1 MKMKDETTADI
12 IKRQILKPYLC
23 ETFIMMLGTLFLLY
37 VLVSA
42 VSDVI
47 TTEPNFADYSY
58 LQTLFLA
65 LEAIACLAMLLLG
78 LSQRLARFWVLF
90 FGIILDWRS
99 FQTKQYAVNSS
110 RPLELISRHPITK
123 KIVYLSLTRF
133 PPGRDRFFWLFYD
146 KCCRPSNLFY
156 LDERIIDE
164 RAFVRL
170 NDAVKQGKKSYT
182 ITYLSHSKI
191 ILGISPGDGSVGGN
205 APE

>member
-1 MKMKDETTADI
+1 MKMKDETTADG

-23 ETFIMMLGTLFLLY
+23 ETFIIMLGTLFLLFAI
-37 VLVSA
+37 VSA

-47 TTEPNFADYSY
+47 TTEPDPLDYSY
-58 LQTLFLA
+58 QKTFFIFLQ
-65 LEAIACLAMLLLG
+65 AIAVLAMLLLG
-78 LSQRLARFWVLF
+78 LSQRMARFWVLF

-110 RPLELISRHPITK
+110 RPLELISRHQISK
-123 KIVYLSLTRF
+123 KIVYLTLTRF

-170 NDAVKQGKKSYT
+170 NEAVKQGKKSYT